1 MEAKMIG
8 EKIAKARKAMG
19 LSQAQLGERLFISP
33 QAVGKWERGESV
45 PDIMMM
51 GRLAKLLNVDLN
63 YFAEGAEQTG
73 PEPELVAAA
82 TVSERPV
89 GTPTV
94 STKKKLGWDMSSGN
108 WVDADFS
115 GLKELNESFS
125 NSNMQRCKFRGSHM
139 AGLLLN
145 GNNIDGCDFSGS
157 VLVGSRFRRSN
168 VDKSVFNAC
177 VFLGAEFEGCNIGGC
192 DFSQADFTG
201 AMFRSSNFDKNN
213 IDGATLERTAFFGTN
228 LDGIVFGGTLRDC
241 SFDNCGF
248 QRVTFRNAMLVN
260 TLFKGKRL
268 KRVQFIDCRADR
280 MTYEFLK
287 SVKAELDGVEV
298 M

>member
-1 MEAKMIG
+1 MEAKVIG
-8 EKIAKARKAMG
+8 EKIAKARKGMG

-51 GRLAKLLNVDLN
+51 GRLAKVLNVDLN
-63 YFAEGAEQTG
+63 HFAEGGERS
-73 PEPELVAAA
+73 EPELVAAA
-82 TVSERPV
+82 PATERSE
-89 GTPTV
+89 GAPTV
-94 STKKKLGWDMSSGN
+94 TAKKKLGWDMSSGN

-115 GLKELNESFS
+115 GLKELHESFS

-145 GNNIDGCDFSGS
+145 GNNIDSCDFSGS
-157 VLVGSRFRRSN
+157 VLDGSRFRRSN
-168 VDKSVFNAC
+168 VDKSLFNAC
-177 VFLGAEFEGCNIGGC
+177 TFQAAEFEGCNIGGC
-192 DFSQADFTG
+192 DFTQADFTG
-201 AMFRSSNFDKNN
+201 AVFRSSNFEKNN
-213 IDGATLERTAFFGTN
+213 IDGATLDRTAFIGTN

-248 QRVTFRNAMLVN
+248 QRVTFRNATLVN
-260 TLFKGKRL
+260 TLFKGRRL
-268 KRVQFIDCRADR
+268 KRVEFIDCRADR

-287 SVKAELDGVEV
+287 SMKAELDGLVV